1 MQNENT
7 ARAGMK
13 KLDKLILRSF
23 VGPFLLTFAVV
34 EFILLTQYMLKY
46 LDDIVGKDL
55 GFLVIAQLLTY
66 FSLNMT
72 PIALPL
78 AVLIS
83 SLMTYGN
90 LGEHNELTAI
100 KTSGIS
106 LIRILVPVFIFCIF
120 LSIGAF
126 FFNNKVVPKANL
138 KAYSLLWDIRQK
150 KPSLDIRENIF
161 YNGIPGYSIKVAEK
175 LGEDG
180 DILKGIMIY
189 DHSSARGNTT
199 VIMADSGRM
208 YTKFNEQFLAFDLY
222 KGKIYAEDNSNPGSN
237 SAQAGFIRQKFASQ
251 KMMFNLSSFNL
262 DRTREEWFKGSR
274 MMLNIKEL
282 KHVTD
287 SLRAKL
293 KNDKKLVAPN
303 IGPYYSYF
311 KADSAR
317 RVQPPIIKAV
327 SKKPIPSI
335 NANILALATNKA
347 RNIKSFTTTYAE
359 TVKVTYRESNNY
371 EIELY
376 RKFTQS
382 AACVIMFLIGAP
394 LGAIIKKGGL
404 GMPVLISIL
413 FFIIF
418 YVLSILGE
426 KWGREGIV
434 VVGAGMWSANMILLP
449 IGLFFLYQ
457 ARNDSSLL
465 EIDFWRRITLRLKR
479 RKL

>member
-1 MQNENT
+1 
-7 ARAGMK
+7 MK

-23 VGPFLLTFAVV
+23 IGPFLLTFAVV

-46 LDDIVGKDL
+46 LDDLVGKDL
-55 GFLVIAQLLTY
+55 GFLVIAQLLMY
-66 FSLNMT
+66 FSLNMA
-72 PIALPL
+72 PVALPL

-90 LGEHNELTAI
+90 LGEHHELTAI

-106 LIRILVPVFIFCIF
+106 LIRILRPVFIFTLF
-120 LSIGAF
+120 LGVGAF
-126 FFNNKVVPKANL
+126 YFNNKIVPKANL

-161 YNGIPGYSIKVAEK
+161 YNGIPGYSIKVTEK
-175 LGEDG
+175 LGEEG
-180 DILKGIMIY
+180 DILKGVMIY
-189 DHSSARGNTT
+189 DHSSGRGNTS

-208 YTKFNEQFLAFDLY
+208 YTKFNEQYLAFDLY
-222 KGKIYAEDNSNPGSN
+222 NGKIYAEDASNTGSN
-237 SAQAGFIRQKFASQ
+237 TQAGFVRQNFTSQ
-251 KMMFNLSSFNL
+251 KMLFNLSSFNL
-262 DRTREEWFKGSR
+262 DRTREDLFKGSR

-282 KHVTD
+282 RHVTD
-287 SLRAKL
+287 SLRKQL
-293 KNDKKLVAPN
+293 NQERRLVAPN
-303 IGPYYSYF
+303 LGPYYAYF
-311 KADSAR
+311 KADSLKRMQLPKIAT
-317 RVQPPIIKAV
+317 I
-327 SKKPIPSI
+327 SKRPLPERNPNVIS
-335 NANILALATNKA
+335 LATNKA
-347 RNIKSFTTTYAE
+347 RNIKSFTTAYTE
-359 TVKVTYRESNNY
+359 KMKVTYRESNNY
-371 EIELY
+371 QIEIF

-418 YVLSILGE
+418 YVLTILGE

-434 VVGAGMWSANMILLP
+434 MVGAGMWAANLILLP

-465 EIDFWRRITLRLKR
+465 EIDFWRRLTLRLKR
-479 RKL
+479 NKL

>member
-1 MQNENT
+1 
-7 ARAGMK
+7 MK

-23 VGPFLLTFAVV
+23 IGPFFLTLAVV
-34 EFILLTQYMLKY
+34 EFILLTQYILKY

-55 GFLVIAQLLTY
+55 GFLVIAQLLMY
-66 FSLNMT
+66 FSLNLA
-72 PIALPL
+72 PVALPL

-83 SLMTYGN
+83 ALMTYGN
-90 LGEHNELTAI
+90 LGEHHELTAI

-106 LIRILVPVFIFCIF
+106 LVRILLPVFIFTIF

-150 KPSLDIRENIF
+150 KPALDIRENIF
-161 YNGIPGYSIKVAEK
+161 YNGIPGYSIKITEK
-175 LGEDG
+175 LGEEG

-189 DHSSARGNTT
+189 DHSSGRGNTNL
-199 VIMADSGRM
+199 IMADSGRM

-222 KGKIYAEDNSNPGSN
+222 KGKIYAEDNNSPGSS
-237 SAQAGFIRQKFASQ
+237 SAQAGFIRQRFASQ

-287 SLRAKL
+287 SLRNKL
-293 KNDKKLVAPN
+293 KQERKLISPN

-317 RVQPPIIKAV
+317 RVQPPIVKV
-327 SKKPIPSI
+327 LSKKPIPEVS
-335 NANILALATNKA
+335 ASTLTLATNKA

-359 TVKVTYRESNNY
+359 TVKTTFRESNNY
-371 EIELY
+371 EIEIF

-382 AACVIMFLIGAP
+382 AACIIMFLIGAP

-426 KWGREGIV
+426 KWGREGFLM
-434 VVGAGMWSANMILLP
+434 VGTGMWAANSILLP

-465 EIDFWRRITLRLKR
+465 EIDFWRRLTLRLKR
-479 RKL
+479 RRI

>member
-1 MQNENT
+1 
-7 ARAGMK
+7 MK

-23 VGPFLLTFAVV
+23 IGPFLLTFAVV

-46 LDDIVGKDL
+46 LDDLVGKDL
-55 GFLVIAQLLTY
+55 GFMVIAQLLMY
-66 FSLNMT
+66 FSLNMA
-72 PIALPL
+72 PVALPL

-90 LGEHNELTAI
+90 LGEHHELTAI

-106 LIRILVPVFIFCIF
+106 LLRILRPVFIFTFF

-126 FFNNKVVPKANL
+126 FFNNRIVPKANL

-161 YNGIPGYSIKVAEK
+161 YNGIPGYSIKVTKK

-180 DILKGIMIY
+180 DILKGVMIY
-189 DHSSARGNTT
+189 DHSSGRGNTS
-199 VIMADSGRM
+199 VIIADSGRM
-208 YTKFNEQFLAFDLY
+208 YTKFNEQYLAFDLFN
-222 KGKIYAEDNSNPGSN
+222 GRIYAEEASNTGN
-237 SAQAGFIRQKFASQ
+237 NGQAGFIRQNFTSQ
-251 KMMFNLSSFNL
+251 KMLFNLSSFNL
-262 DRTREEWFKGSR
+262 DRTREDLFKGSR

-282 KHVTD
+282 RHVTD
-287 SLRAKL
+287 SLRKQL
-293 KNDKKLVAPN
+293 SQERKLVAPN
-303 IGPYYSYF
+303 LGPYYAYF
-311 KADSAR
+311 KADSVR
-317 RVQPPIIKAV
+317 RMQPPKITAV
-327 SKKPIPSI
+327 SKRSIPEPNPNVIS
-335 NANILALATNKA
+335 LAANKA
-347 RNIKSFTTTYAE
+347 RNIKSFTTAYAE
-359 TVKVTYRESNNY
+359 KMKGTYRESNNY
-371 EIELY
+371 QIEIF

-382 AACVIMFLIGAP
+382 AACIIMFLIGAP

-418 YVLSILGE
+418 YVLTILGE

-434 VVGAGMWSANMILLP
+434 MVGAGMWAANLILLP

-465 EIDFWRRITLRLKR
+465 EIDFWRRLTLRLKR
-479 RKL
+479 NKL